1 MPAYLVSMPEQTGL
15 TLHGHHGANKMV
27 VFAASAADAL
37 VAAEGHFPG
46 LAGWVANATATE
58 IVAGTNLAGY
68 TFTVN
73 ITGAAG
79 QTVNPIS
86 VSALGGA
93 GNNAIQATPDP
104 AVNAAGTGYATNDI
118 LTVAGGTF
126 TRAATLRVTG
136 QTAGA
141 IDTVEV
147 VDPGEYTVAPTLT
160 ANAVTGG
167 TGSSATIDLVMAGEN
182 SYEVF
187 LGQLVG
193 LLNAQTDIA
202 GASVDFS
209 DGGAGTRLLTLA
221 TGGGGDDLGDA
232 TVTLFW
238 GQQGGNVAGLSGTV
252 THEGVSTAVL
262 SVAIPA
268 VGSLVLPSAVTPVSG

>member
-1 MPAYLVSMPEQTGL
+1 MPAYLVEMPVQTGL

-27 VFAASAADAL
+27 VFAATSADAL
-37 VAAEGHFPG
+37 AAAEGHFPG

-79 QTVNPIS
+79 QTVDPIS

-93 GNNAIQATPDP
+93 GNDAIQATPDP
-104 AVNAAGTGYATNDI
+104 AINAGGTGYATNDI

-136 QTAGA
+136 QTGGV

-167 TGSSATIDLVMAGEN
+167 TGTSATVDLVMAGAN

-202 GASVDFS
+202 NAAVDFS
-209 DGGAGTRLLTLA
+209 DGGAGTRLLTLSSVA
-221 TGGGGDDLGDA
+221 DGNGDA
-232 TVTLFW
+232 TVSLFW
-238 GQQGGNVAGLSGTV
+238 GKEGANVAGLSGTV
-252 THEGVSTAVL
+252 THQGIAGAVL